1 MPIVREEPP
10 VKEGSADSL
19 TNSHVST
26 LLETIPIGIVFLDED
41 GLIIDANAHAEAVLG
56 LSRSEI
62 TTRVYNDPTWEIV
75 DGNGAPI
82 PAAELP
88 FARVTVT
95 EEPVFGYEH
104 GITWA
109 DGSERWLSVNAA
121 PNHSDAVNSNGVVA
135 IVTDLT
141 DRRAH
146 TETIERQNQQLAA
159 FASIVSHDLR
169 NPLSVASGHLE
180 LLDDE
185 CHSDRIEPIAR
196 ALERM
201 EALISDLLSL
211 ARSGAAIGEIEAIDL
226 PTLVTTCWS
235 VVSTVDATLEIQ
247 TNRPVYADRTRLEQ
261 LVENLLRNA
270 IEHAGNDVSVVI
282 EELPDGF
289 AIADDGPGIPEHQR
303 ETLFDLRD
311 PTDAGDIRFGLR
323 IVKQIA
329 DAHGWDVRVTD
340 SDRGGARFELTGV
353 TFGATQ

>member
-1 MPIVREEPP
+1 MPIVREMSP

-26 LLETIPIGIVFLDED
+26 LSESLPIGVLLLDED
-41 GLIIDANAHAEAVLG
+41 GLIIDANARAETVLG

-62 TTRVYNDPTWEIV
+62 TTRVYNDPTWGIV
-75 DGNGAPI
+75 DDTGTPI

-88 FARVTVT
+88 FARVTAT

-104 GITWA
+104 GISRA

-121 PNHSDAVNSNGVVA
+121 PIRSDAADRNGVVA
-135 IVTDLT
+135 IITDLT

-146 TETIERQNQQLAA
+146 TETIERQNEQLAA

-180 LLDDE
+180 LLDQQ

-211 ARSGAAIGEIEAIDL
+211 A
-226 PTLVTTCWS
+226 
-235 VVSTVDATLEIQ
+235 
-247 TNRPVYADRTRLEQ
+247 
-261 LVENLLRNA
+261 
-270 IEHAGNDVSVVI
+270 
-282 EELPDGF
+282 
-289 AIADDGPGIPEHQR
+289 
-303 ETLFDLRD
+303 
-311 PTDAGDIRFGLR
+311 
-323 IVKQIA
+323 
-329 DAHGWDVRVTD
+329 
-340 SDRGGARFELTGV
+340 
-353 TFGATQ
+353 